1 MKIDVMTKDKNI
13 KTVVPALRFPEFRD
27 GEGWMRTP
35 ILEICEI
42 IGGGTPSS
50 SNDVYWN
57 GDIPWISSSDINE
70 NNISEIT
77 PTRHI
82 TKDAIKHSA
91 TKLCKAPSIHIVS
104 RVGVGKVAFSR
115 VDICTSQDF
124 TNLCNINCNYIFL
137 SYLLSTIMK
146 QKVQETQGT
155 SIKGIASAEIKNLHV
170 PLPEIEEQQRIADC
184 LSSLDDL
191 ISAVADKIET
201 LEEYKKGLMQQLFP
215 AEGKTTPDIR
225 FPEFQNEGKW
235 ILLPIK
241 KCNIDIL
248 TGYAFKGS
256 EILEDNNGTPL
267 MRGIN
272 ITEGVV
278 RHNNDIDRF
287 YSREDHTLSKYRL
300 LCNDLVIAMD
310 GSKVGRNFALINK
323 QDEGSLL
330 VQRVARLR
338 ADNIDFIM
346 FIYQQIG
353 SDRFKKYIDRINT
366 SSGIP
371 HISLKQIEDFK
382 IWTTRNDKEFRMVT
396 NCLSSVD
403 ELISTETAKLDQLKN
418 HKKGLMQQLFPK
430 LQ

>member
-1 MKIDVMTKDKNI
+1 MKIDVMTKDKDT

-27 GEGWMRTP
+27 GEGWKRTP

-42 IGGGTPSS
+42 IGGGTPTS

-82 TKDAIKHSA
+82 TKDAIKNSA

-137 SYLLSTIMK
+137 SYLLSIIMK

-201 LEEYKKGLMQQLFP
+201 LKEYKKGLMQQLFP
-215 AEGKTTPDIR
+215 AEGKTIPAIR
-225 FPEFQNEGKW
+225 FPEFQNAGEWEVDNEFSQYIKLYRGSSPR
-235 ILLPIK
+235 PIK
-241 KCNIDIL
+241 EYLTQDIDGVNWIKIGD
-248 TGYAFKGS
+248 TKSSKNYIINNVEEKITQKGS
-256 EILEDNNGTPL
+256 TK
-267 MRGIN
+267 
-272 ITEGVV
+272 
-278 RHNNDIDRF
+278 
-287 YSREDHTLSKYRL
+287 SR
-300 LCNDLVIAMD
+300 
-310 GSKVGRNFALINK
+310 
-323 QDEGSLL
+323 
-330 VQRVARLR
+330 
-338 ADNIDFIM
+338 
-346 FIYQQIG
+346 
-353 SDRFKKYIDRINT
+353 
-366 SSGIP
+366 
-371 HISLKQIEDFK
+371 
-382 IWTTRNDKEFRMVT
+382 
-396 NCLSSVD
+396 
-403 ELISTETAKLDQLKN
+403 
-418 HKKGLMQQLFPK
+418 
-430 LQ
+430 

>member
-27 GEGWMRTP
+27 GEGWKRTQ